1 MKIHLFAAALL
12 LLPVAATLHAE
23 EQAHDAHAKTHRG
36 GGLERMDTDQD
47 GRISRAE
54 FDAGQARKLDFAA
67 VDANKDGFLVRSEL
81 RAYHEAMRPQREAE
95 RAKRFDE
102 RFAAADLNRDG
113 KLSRVEVDEK
123 MPRMKDR
130 FAWIDENRDG
140 FISRGELQDG
150 RKR

>member
-1 MKIHLFAAALL
+1 MKIRLLAAALL

-23 EQAHDAHAKTHRG
+23 EHAHAKDHHRG
-36 GGLERMDTDQD
+36 GGLERMDTDND

-54 FDAGQARKLDFAA
+54 FDAGEKHKLDFAA
-67 VDANKDGFLVRSEL
+67 VDANKDGYLVRTEL
-81 RAYHEAMRPQREAE
+81 RAYHEKMRPQREAE

-102 RFAAADLNRDG
+102 KFAAADLNRDG

-123 MPRMKDR
+123 MPRMKDH
-130 FAWIDENRDG
+130 FAWVDENRDG
-140 FISRGELQDG
+140 FISRGELQAG

>member
-1 MKIHLFAAALL
+1 MKIRLLAAALL
-12 LLPVAATLHAE
+12 LLPVAATLHANE
-23 EQAHDAHAKTHRG
+23 RG
-36 GGLERMDTDQD
+36 HGHGGHGLEAMDTDND

-54 FDAGQARKLDFAA
+54 YDAAAKTHRLDFAA
-67 VDANKDGFLVRSEL
+67 VDANKDGYVVRSEL
-81 RAYHEAMRPQREAE
+81 RAYHEKMRPQREAE

-102 RFAAADLNRDG
+102 KFAAADLNRDG
-113 KLSRVEVDEK
+113 KLSRVEVDEA

-140 FISRGELQDG
+140 FVSRAELQAG

>member
-1 MKIHLFAAALL
+1 MKIRLLAAALL
-12 LLPVAATLHAE
+12 LLPVAATLHANE
-23 EQAHDAHAKTHRG
+23 RDHGNRGEGHRG
-36 GGLERMDTDQD
+36 HGLEAMDKDDD

-67 VDANKDGFLVRSEL
+67 VDANKDGYLVRTEL
-81 RAYHEAMRPQREAE
+81 RAYHEKMRPQREAE
-95 RAKRFDE
+95 RAKRFE
-102 RFAAADLNRDG
+102 EKFAAADLDRDG
-113 KLSRVEVDEK
+113 RLSRVEVDEK

-140 FISRGELQDG
+140 FISRGELQAG

>member
-1 MKIHLFAAALL
+1 MKIRLLAAALL
-12 LLPVAATLHAE
+12 LLPVAATLHANE
-23 EQAHDAHAKTHRG
+23 RG
-36 GGLERMDTDQD
+36 HGHHGHGLERMDTDND

-54 FDAGQARKLDFAA
+54 FDAGEKRKLDFAA
-67 VDANKDGFLVRSEL
+67 VDANKDGYLVRSEL
-81 RAYHEAMRPQREAE
+81 RAYHDKLRPQREAE

-102 RFAAADLNRDG
+102 QFAAADLNRDG

-123 MPRMKDR
+123 MPRMQER

-140 FISRGELQDG
+140 FLSRAELQAG

>member
-1 MKIHLFAAALL
+1 MKIRLLAAALL

-23 EQAHDAHAKTHRG
+23 EHAHAKAHHR
-36 GGLERMDTDQD
+36 GGLERMDTDND
-47 GRISRAE
+47 GRISRTE
-54 FDAGQARKLDFAA
+54 FDAAQWHKLDFAA
-67 VDANKDGFLVRSEL
+67 VDANKDGYLVRSEL
-81 RAYHEAMRPQREAE
+81 RAYHEKMRPQREAE

-102 RFAAADLNRDG
+102 KFAAADLNRDG

-130 FAWIDENRDG
+130 FAWVDENRDG
-140 FISRGELQDG
+140 FISRGELQAG

>member
-1 MKIHLFAAALL
+1 
-12 LLPVAATLHAE
+12 
-23 EQAHDAHAKTHRG
+23 
-36 GGLERMDTDQD
+36 MDTDQD

-102 RFAAADLNRDG
+102 KFAAADLNRDG

-140 FISRGELQDG
+140 FISRGELQAG